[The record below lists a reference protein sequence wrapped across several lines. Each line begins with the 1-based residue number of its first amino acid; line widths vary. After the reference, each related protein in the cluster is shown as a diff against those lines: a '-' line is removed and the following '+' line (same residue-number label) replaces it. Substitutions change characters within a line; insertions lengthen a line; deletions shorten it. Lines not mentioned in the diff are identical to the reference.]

1 MRVRPRPLSDAV
13 AEASGGQVTK
23 PVRFLAMGEA
33 EVRLFETW
41 LQEIAAADQPL
52 DVWYDH
58 IWAEHIDHR
67 AIEGAPDDIGPILG
81 RDAMRRYLE
90 DWYEMFPDLV
100 VEPVELIDIGPE
112 RVIVVWHVAGT
123 AEQSGVR
130 TELRLSIIYTIRDD
144 RIVHSREYQ
153 TKDEALA
160 AAVDGERP

>member
-1 MRVRPRPLSDAV
+1 V
-13 AEASGGQVTK
+13 AEASGGQVAK
-23 PVRFLAMGEA
+23 PVRLLAMGEA

-41 LQEIAAADQPL
+41 LHELAAADQPL

-58 IWAEHIDHR
+58 IWAEDIDHR

-100 VEPVELIDIGPE
+100 VEPAELIDIGPE

-123 AEQSGVR
+123 AEQSGVP
-130 TELRLSIIYTIRDD
+130 TELRLSIVYTIRDG

-160 AAVDGERP
+160 AAAGGERP

>member
-1 MRVRPRPLSDAV
+1 MA
-13 AEASGGQVTK
+13 K
-23 PVRFLAMGEA
+23 PVRLLAMGEA
-33 EVRLFETW
+33 DVRLFETW

-58 IWAEHIDHR
+58 IWAEDIDHR

-90 DWYEMFPDLV
+90 DWYEMFPDLL

-130 TELRLSIIYTIRDD
+130 TELRLSIAYTIRDG

-160 AAVDGERP
+160 AAAGGERP